1 MVIQPKPTKRPKK
14 PPKPIKRYKRP
25 AYLRVRGGRGKL
37 RQLADDAMSLYVR
50 HRGGWACEK
59 CGAQV
64 MIQCAHI
71 IPKSGE
77 GQAGRYSEI
86 NAMALCGKCHTY
98 YTSHPY
104 EWRLWVGAER
114 FDGLHSLYSGK
125 LVKWDLAEEAR
136 RFLLLTAKHY
146 PEAQERLSEL
156 NAQAN
161 RLELWK

>member
-1 MVIQPKPTKRPKK
+1 MIQPKPTKRAKK
-14 PPKPIKRYKRP
+14 PRKPIRRYKRP

-50 HRGGWACEK
+50 WRDGWSCQK

-71 IPKSGE
+71 VPKSGE
-77 GQAGRYSEI
+77 GQAGRYSET